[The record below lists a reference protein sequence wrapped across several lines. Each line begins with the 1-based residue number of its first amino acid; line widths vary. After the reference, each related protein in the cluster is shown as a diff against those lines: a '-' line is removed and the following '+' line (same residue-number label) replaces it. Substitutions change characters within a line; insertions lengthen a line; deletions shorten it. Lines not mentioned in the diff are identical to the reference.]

1 MSGAGPLFAAA
12 SREIVELHAA
22 FAAWMGP
29 GAGPEIFARFE
40 AAFAPE
46 FTMVGPSGKRLDRA
60 GVLAMLAAN
69 RAAFGA
75 GFGIDIEAVVA
86 LAHGADFV
94 CVGYDEIQTGR
105 PGPSQRRASAVFR
118 PVQAAPNGVQWLA
131 VHETWIASNV

>member
-1 MSGAGPLFAAA
+1 MSDASPLFAAA
-12 SREIVELHAA
+12 VREIEELHAA
-22 FAAWMGP
+22 FSTWMGA

-75 GFGIDIEAVVA
+75 GFGIEIAAAVP
-86 LAHGADFV
+86 LAHGADFI
-94 CVGYDEIQTGR
+94 CVGYDELQTGR
-105 PGPSQRRASAVFR
+105 PGPLQRRASAVFR
-118 PVQAAPNGVQWLA
+118 PVPGAANGLQWLA
-131 VHETWIASNV
+131 VHETWIASSI

>member
-1 MSGAGPLFAAA
+1 MTEEAPQFAAA
-12 SREIVELHAA
+12 VREIEELHAA
-22 FAAWMGP
+22 FAVWMGP

-75 GFGIDIEAVVA
+75 AFGIKIEAAVP
-86 LAHGADFV
+86 LAEGPGFI

-105 PGPSQRRASAVFR
+105 PGPAQRRASAVFR
-118 PVQAAPNGVQWLA
+118 PDPAAANGLHWLA
-131 VHETWIASNV
+131 VHETWIAG

>member
-1 MSGAGPLFAAA
+1 MSDANAFFAAA
-12 SREIVELHAA
+12 VREIEELHAA

-29 GAGPEIFARFE
+29 GAGAEIFARFE
-40 AAFAPE
+40 AAFARE

-75 GFGIDIEAVVA
+75 GFGIGIEAAVP

-94 CVGYDEIQTGR
+94 CVGYDEIRTGR
-105 PGPSQRRASAVFR
+105 PGPLQRRASAVFR
-118 PVQAAPNGVQWLA
+118 PVQAAPNGLRWLA
-131 VHETWIASNV
+131 VHETWIAPGV

>member
-1 MSGAGPLFAAA
+1 MTHEAPPFAAA
-12 SREIVELHAA
+12 LREIEELHAA

-29 GAGPEIFARFE
+29 GAEPEIFARFE

-75 GFGIDIEAVVA
+75 AFGIKIEAAVP
-86 LAHGADFV
+86 LAHGADFI

-105 PGPSQRRASAVFR
+105 PGPLQRRASAVFR
-118 PVQAAPNGVQWLA
+118 PDAAAANGLRWLV
-131 VHETWIASNV
+131 VHETWIAQ

>member
-1 MSGAGPLFAAA
+1 MTDENPDLAAA
-12 SREIVELHAA
+12 IREIEELHAA

-46 FTMVGPSGKRLDRA
+46 FSMVGPSGKRLDRA

-75 GFGIDIEAVVA
+75 GFAIKIEAAVP
-86 LAHGADFV
+86 LAHGPGFV

-105 PGPSQRRASAVFR
+105 PGPLQRRASALFR
-118 PVQAAPNGVQWLA
+118 ADTAAANGLRWLA